1 MSSPSSDVRR
11 IRDTFMFACLTE
23 LRALKPGNV
32 HAFADGH
39 RMTVRDFERS
49 AEAAAEPLCRPR
61 AEVGERIRGA
71 VAASWAAVGCNT
83 NLGII
88 LLAAPLVAAAE
99 IADAPIL
106 RERVAATLD
115 RLTVDDAIAAYAAIA
130 MARPAG
136 LGRIARQDIA
146 EQPTVTLKEAMRLA
160 SDRDRIALQYVTV
173 YEDIFT
179 FGVPRLRA
187 AAPETGIERA
197 TTLAYMDFLAAFPD
211 SHIQRKHGAAIASEV
226 LQEAGAVRRAIMN
239 RACTDDIEA
248 DLLAFDRSLKS
259 RGINPGTSADLTVAS
274 LLVLKLENGL
284 VCSAR

>member
-1 MSSPSSDVRR
+1 MSSQSSDAQR
-11 IRDTFMFACLTE
+11 IRDAFMFACLTE

-49 AEAAAEPLCRPR
+49 AEAAAEPLCRPG
-61 AEVGERIRGA
+61 ATVGERIREA
-71 VAASWAAVGCNT
+71 VSASWAAVRCNT
-83 NLGII
+83 NLGIV

-99 IADAPIL
+99 TDGASRL
-106 RERVAATLD
+106 RGRVAATLD
-115 RLTVDDAIAAYAAIA
+115 RLTIDDAIAAYAAIG

-136 LGRIARQDIA
+136 LGRVAQQDIA
-146 EQPTVTLKEAMRLA
+146 QQPTVTLKEAMRLA
-160 SDRDRIALQYVTV
+160 SGRDRIALQYVTV

-179 FGVPRLRA
+179 LGVPRLRA
-187 AAPETGIERA
+187 EVREAGIERA

-211 SHIQRKHGAAIASEV
+211 SHIQRKHGAVIASEV
-226 LQEAGAVRRAIMN
+226 LREAGAVRQAMVN
-239 RACTDDIEA
+239 RPRTNDIEA

-284 VCSAR
+284 ACSAR